1 MAELSGL
8 AGGQAEESKYS
19 TITAADGSFSL
30 SPVNEG
36 VYTIIANSERY
47 SSNLKNNIIVNDGD
61 TKTVALPLD
70 PLFNTFSVSGNITG
84 DGEEELTIYLNKG
97 EDNFLSFKTNVNGN
111 YIFNG
116 LENGSYTLTPVSTK
130 YVFNPPFYEFSVED
144 KDLTGFD
151 FKTFAIFCPAQ
162 AVLEQSSSLDLL
174 RKLRRKV
181 LSKNETG
188 RKYTNLYYK
197 HGAELVS
204 IILAHQDVREDSAR
218 MLLEIMP
225 DIRAL
230 LQGKNV
236 ILNEDLIEKV
246 EDLIDTLESYA
257 SSDLEKTLNMI
268 RKDIRDKSRL
278 NEFGVIIQ

>member
-1 MAELSGL
+1 MGFP
-8 AGGQAEESKYS
+8 KV
-19 TITAADGSFSL
+19 TFRI
-30 SPVNEG
+30 
-36 VYTIIANSERY
+36 SETRHCPIYRY
-47 SSNLKNNIIVNDGD
+47 GD
-61 TKTVALPLD
+61 TFT
-70 PLFNTFSVSGNITG
+70 VSGNITG
-84 DGEEELTIYLNKG
+84 DGEEELTIYLNKE

-116 LENGSYTLTPVSTK
+116 LENGSYTLTPISSE

-162 AVLEQSSSLDLL
+162 AVLEQPSSLELL
-174 RKLRRKV
+174 RKLRRNV
-181 LSKNETG
+181 LAKNETG

-204 IILAHQDVREDSAR
+204 HIIAHQDVREDSAT

-225 DIRAL
+225 DIRVL

-236 ILNEDLIEKV
+236 ILNEELIDKV

-257 SSDLEKTLNMI
+257 SSDLGRTLNMI
-268 RKDIRDKSRL
+268 RKDIRDKSTL
-278 NEFGVIIQ
+278 NKFGVIIQ